1 VTAGS
6 VPDHLGEKAVLAE
19 ELRHAIE
26 PLLVR
31 NVSEPG
37 LGLGALAAKTFG
49 EELLE
54 ECAVTGVEQ
63 VGCELAQQF
72 AIASRKQGVALLG
85 QTVADARSARPRT
98 EQPRTFR
105 QPLGHQRLQVAAH
118 GLGGELE
125 RAFELG
131 QRRLAAPFE
140 RLEQRTLTVADPRR
154 GDAASEAQVGFRSQS
169 IRITGAILRLT
180 RRFVKVK
187 VTTIMAKSAEAS
199 CERPSPPALEGPI
212 YPRFFLAGI
221 AITLTAGAGWGA
233 WLLLRIARARDFTAP
248 SIFEVNAHG
257 QAQIYGWMGLF
268 ILGFALQMF
277 PAFWGTRLPAPRLA
291 RALLPAMA
299 LAVAVRAVAEGRP
312 EGRFADLAVA
322 AGFLELAVV
331 VAFVTLLGIAARR
344 STVRGRVA
352 DRYLLAG
359 LGWFVVASVLD
370 LRHLAL
376 TVRAP
381 GRESLLAEIATWQ
394 LPLRDLQIHGLAL
407 SMILGVSLRVLPGF
421 FGTPVADESRARLL
435 FCPLQLA
442 VLAGAVLFPLAMIT
456 KRPLLFVA
464 YWLATVV
471 FALAAALAAANLRV
485 FARSRFE
492 LPRLSPFAWVRAA
505 HVWLGVSLVLLVAGP
520 FWARWIG
527 LPFSHAWHGA
537 TRHAITV
544 GFVSLMMIG
553 VASRIAPRPAG
564 SGAAGAGLPWTPF
577 VLLNLGCA
585 LRVSQQ
591 VLTDITPVAFLP
603 TGASGLL
610 EVAGLTTWAIWIV
623 PRLRR
628 AGRVMEEAR
637 AALTSEPTPVP
648 RVPQGNPRHDGGG

>member
-1 VTAGS
+1 MAAGS
-6 VPDHLGEKAVLAE
+6 VPDHLGEKSVLAE

-31 NVSEPG
+31 EVSEPD
-37 LGLGALAAKTFG
+37 LGLGALAAKTIG

-54 ECAVTGVEQ
+54 QGAVTGIEQ
-63 VGCELAQQF
+63 IGRELAQQL
-72 AIASRKQGVALLG
+72 AIAPGKEGVALLG
-85 QTVADARSARPRT
+85 QTVADARPARPRT
-98 EQPRTFR
+98 EQPRTFH

-169 IRITGAILRLT
+169 IRITEAILLLT
-180 RRFVKVK
+180 RRFVKIK
-187 VTTIMAKSAEAS
+187 VIAIMTTRRNSRR
-199 CERPSPPALEGPI
+199 ERPAAPALEGPI

-221 AITLTAGAGWGA
+221 AVTLTAGAGWGA
-233 WLLLRIARARDFTAP
+233 WLLLRIARARDFAAP

-291 RALLPAMA
+291 RALLPTMA
-299 LAVAVRAVAEGRP
+299 LAVAVRVVAEGRP

-322 AGFLELAVV
+322 AGYLELVVV

-344 STVRGRVA
+344 STVRGRAA
-352 DRYLLAG
+352 DRYLGAG
-359 LGWFVVASVLD
+359 LVWFVLASALD
-370 LRHLAL
+370 LRHLAR
-376 TVRAP
+376 TVGAP
-381 GRESLLAEIATWQ
+381 DRESLLAEIATWQ

-421 FGTPVADESRARLL
+421 FGTPVADETRARRL
-435 FCPLQLA
+435 FWPLQLA
-442 VLAGAVLFPLAMIT
+442 VLAEAALFPLAMTT

-464 YWLATVV
+464 FWIATVV

-485 FARSRFE
+485 FARCRLE
-492 LPRLSPFAWVRAA
+492 LPRISPVAFVRAA
-505 HVWLGVSLVLLVAGP
+505 HVWLGVSLLLLVAGP
-520 FWARWIG
+520 LWSRLLG

-564 SGAAGAGLPWTPF
+564 SGTAGAALPWTPF

-591 VLTDITPVAFLP
+591 ILTDITPVAFLP
-603 TGASGLL
+603 TGVSGLL

-637 AALTSEPTPVP
+637 AALTSEPLPASGAP
-648 RVPQGNPRHDGGG
+648 RNDFRHEGV